1 MKLLVDIGN
10 SRVKWA
16 TLGSGGLGAQQAAS
30 YSGWTQDDWRRALFA
45 VPGID
50 EVFVAS
56 VSEAPSAA
64 LDSAAGLAIGR
75 RPSFVASSGQAAG
88 VRNAYREPSLLGV
101 DRWLAVIAGH
111 AASSGDCCVA
121 DVGTATTF
129 DAVTAG
135 GEHLGGFIIPGP
147 GLMVRSL
154 HGGTADLAGRSAA
167 SGEPGAAPLADN
179 TRDAIERGCRLA
191 VAALID
197 RGVVDVESRLGTR
210 PALLLTGGAAAAV
223 APLLKSRATLVP
235 DLVLRGLALL
245 AGAGYAN
252 YGGKPQSE

>member
-16 TLGSGGLGAQQAAS
+16 TLDGGGLGAQQAAC
-30 YSGWTQDDWRRALFA
+30 YAGWTQDDWHRSLFA
-45 VPGID
+45 EPGID
-50 EVFVAS
+50 EVLVAS

-64 LDSAAGLAIGR
+64 LDSAAHVAIGR
-75 RPSFVASSGQAAG
+75 RATFVATGEQAAG
-88 VRNAYREPSLLGV
+88 VRNAYREPRLLGV

-111 AASSGDCCVA
+111 AANRGDCCVA

-129 DAVTAG
+129 DAVTAS

-154 HGGTADLAGRSAA
+154 HGGTADLAGHSAA
-167 SGEPGAAPLADN
+167 SGEPGGAPLADN

-197 RGVVDVESRLGTR
+197 RGVADVESRLGTQA
-210 PALLLTGGAAAAV
+210 ALLLTGGGAATV
-223 APLLKSRATLVP
+223 APLVRSRLTLVP

-245 AGAGYAN
+245 ARGGSTN
-252 YGGKPQSE
+252 YGGNPQSE